1 MSIFITKEENIKGL
15 RTVSSVEQDYVPQHP
30 VMKMSTSVQISK
42 RERLELY
49 EEAQEGNMKMHKEPN
64 QCETK
69 RSDQLNRE
77 DFESSEIGVPTFLA
91 NGFGLIKGT
100 RKIQDNEEIAFKKAF
115 LDFFESD
122 QTNLHV
128 HRDRSFRCD
137 AFGQNC
143 EEGMTYTLSN
153 ADYSARH
160 DAEPYQ
166 DGAGFA
172 HVRPEHDFALFVTN
186 ETYMGTGANDY
197 NATVGAT
204 EENGLL
210 RARMDETTML
220 DGRTLKYHEDL
231 SLPGTAIYIA
241 APNDLVSLRTLVIG
255 FRGSRFDFADA
266 SARWDWLLS
275 DAIIGLGIP
284 FQEAPRFKYSEQHV
298 LRLLLD
304 SNRFDQVIFTGHS
317 LGGTL
322 ANSIYHQLHDILP
335 PCSGSIIFNAG
346 CGFAPNNRGHALN
359 TASYRMLNDPVS
371 GSAIKILPDISNYK
385 YLSKGIRLL
394 AANTGR
400 TGNIPLAV
408 ELPVIGGSGRLDG
421 IVTRNSVS
429 FDSKKNGWSAHVMGN
444 FLPSTILK
452 RNDGAI
458 ISGNNIVR
466 ERIKLL
472 SIMRSLWMHN
482 DKDFLS
488 ATRDIDN
495 LQKWSV
501 SMLHDSLAD
510 FCATKIAIEP
520 NKIYIDRM
528 QETEQLKAEI
538 CVLAHAGTGN
548 VTACQEKFKAKKVT
562 QHNIADT
569 KFFQQGQVTKTL
581 DPNKIDLLDL
591 TKELPDDSF
600 LNSDQSFDDNQWQ
613 EMSTLSFDSLSL
625 AAAFAGNGEGVI
637 MNSIE
642 EILEIKYVAENPNPQ
657 DATASTEFLKQKKEL
672 NKNFSKSTWQKS
684 MTLTKLKLREDKTSE
699 GKRTLT
705 ALLMAQ
711 DIVQM
716 QKSGLKNATVR
727 ERFGKFNMKRV
738 AKLTTT
744 RDLHWVALYL
754 KYGGPLSRAGYKS
767 LKDLTNFIV
776 KNTKRVFE
784 AIKAIV
790 RVGLGFVSNL
800 LDSAVYYIGK
810 GKDWILRKIKELTTV
825 VSAKLS
831 VGLAKFRKDKN
842 WIALKKFTSQLIPTI
857 ANITGCL
864 LELAKEWILKPL
876 ETTIMGTHSLKVTAF
891 AVCPLLVL
899 VYDPETGERRN
910 TMQNVNDIIRFT
922 KNMVSSPYTGEAL
935 TECGTD
941 EIDEKRFHYVLYS
954 PNEKN
959 VGNSFP
965 LLLEDYKP
973 PFSIGDVVRK
983 VGKYK
988 QLVHFPCKEFEVLSM
1003 SESGRTITVKP
1014 TSNCPTRWF
1023 HDEENDKITQKE
1035 YPAKYFHKVN

>member
-1 MSIFITKEENIKGL
+1 MSVFSRKQSTED
-15 RTVSSVEQDYVPQHP
+15 TSVKQDFVQQEYVPKHP
-30 VMKMSTSVQISK
+30 IMSMPETVKSSRRDHLDLYREVRPFEGRTKMPEKQ
-42 RERLELY
+42 
-49 EEAQEGNMKMHKEPN
+49 G
-64 QCETK
+64 ETK
-69 RSDQLNRE
+69 MYQK
-77 DFESSEIGVPTFLA
+77 DFETSEGLGTFLA
-91 NGFGLIKGT
+91 SKVGYIKPARLVEKDET
-100 RKIQDNEEIAFKKAF
+100 TAFKKAIV
-115 LDFFESD
+115 DFFESK

-128 HRDRSFRCD
+128 HPDRTFCCD
-137 AFGQNC
+137 AFGKNC
-143 EEGMTYTLSN
+143 EEGIMTHMYSN

-166 DGAGFA
+166 DGMGFA

-186 ETYMGTGANDY
+186 ETYMGTGSNDY
-197 NATVGAT
+197 NATAGAT

-346 CGFAPNNRGHALN
+346 VGLEVDGGGNVLN
-359 TASYRMLNDPVS
+359 TTSYRMVNDPVS
-371 GSAIKILPDISNYK
+371 GRAINSGVLE
-385 YLSKGIRLL
+385 G
-394 AANTGR
+394 TGR
-400 TGNIPLAV
+400 
-408 ELPVIGGSGRLDG
+408 GGG

-429 FDSKKNGWSAHVMGN
+429 FDGAKNGWLAHVMGN
-444 FLPSTILK
+444 FLPSNVLK
-452 RNDGAI
+452 RNDGSI
-458 ISGNNIVR
+458 VSGNDTVR
-466 ERIKLL
+466 ERVKLL

-482 DKDFLS
+482 DKEFLS
-488 ATRDIDN
+488 TTNDM
-495 LQKWSV
+495 QEEWSV

-520 NKIYIDRM
+520 NKIYVDRM

-581 DPNKIDLLDL
+581 DPSKIDLLDL

-642 EILEIKYVAENPNPQ
+642 EILEIKYIAENPNPQ

-711 DIVQM
+711 ELVQI

-744 RDLHWVALYL
+744 RNLHLVALYL
-754 KYGGPLSRAGYKS
+754 KYKGPLSRAGYKS

-776 KNTKRVFE
+776 KDTKKVFE
-784 AIKAIV
+784 AVKAIASF
-790 RVGLGFVSNL
+790 VGLGFVSNL
-800 LDSAVYYIGK
+800 LDSAVYYTGK
-810 GKDWILRKIKELTTV
+810 GKDWILRKLKELTTV

-831 VGLAKFRKDKN
+831 VGLTKFRKDKN

-910 TMQNVNDIIRFT
+910 TMKNVNDIIRFT

-941 EIDEKRFHYVLYS
+941 EIDEKRFNYVLYS

-973 PFSIGDVVRK
+973 PFSLGDVVKK

-1014 TSNCPTRWF
+1014 TSNCRTRWF
-1023 HDEENDKITQKE
+1023 RDEENDKITQKE